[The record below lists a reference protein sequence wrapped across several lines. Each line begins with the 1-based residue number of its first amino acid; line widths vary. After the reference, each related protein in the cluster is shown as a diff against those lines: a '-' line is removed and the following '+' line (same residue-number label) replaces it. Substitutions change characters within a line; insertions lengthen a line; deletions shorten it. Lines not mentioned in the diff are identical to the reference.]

1 MDAAFRDPEAVEVL
15 HLLHRH
21 PEREALEDDAGGED
35 EEGRVARRRHLDD
48 HRPVAVV
55 ARRPPLGG
63 ERQLGVLLGDD
74 QDVRSADLVGMDL
87 ADRDADVALLGRA
100 DEEERVVRLV
110 AFHELRVEAQILG
123 QKKADEAIRVFEK
136 NTKDHPESWNA
147 WDSLVD
153 GWATAGDKKK
163 AVANYE
169 KALSLTEDEV
179 QKERIHGEIAKLK

>member
-1 MDAAFRDPEAVEVL
+1 
-15 HLLHRH
+15 
-21 PEREALEDDAGGED
+21 
-35 EEGRVARRRHLDD
+35 
-48 HRPVAVV
+48 
-55 ARRPPLGG
+55 
-63 ERQLGVLLGDD
+63 
-74 QDVRSADLVGMDL
+74 MDL